1 MKLKYYLR
9 GLGIGIVVSVLVMTV
24 AFQNRKPMTDEE
36 IKARASELGMI
47 ENSVLTNIAGK
58 NSEDA
63 EDADNEDADI
73 EDADIKDNDI
83 EDTDIK
89 DTDIKDTDIKDTD
102 IKDTDIEDTDIKGTD
117 IEDADTE
124 DTDIQDTDTKNTDTD
139 TKDNDAEAD
148 GKETVKDVISITVVG
163 GDSSW
168 TVSKKM
174 EEAGLIES
182 AKDFDTHL
190 CRYGYDKK
198 ISVGTYEI
206 PVNATHEEMAKIL
219 TKSN

>member
-9 GLGIGIVVSVLVMTV
+9 GLGIGIVVAVCIMTV

-36 IKARASELGMI
+36 IKARAAELGMI

-58 NSEDA
+58 NEEVTDEPEDVPDKEPEKELEETPDKEPEQDVKQ
-63 EDADNEDADI
+63 EDVQEPDS
-73 EDADIKDNDI
+73 
-83 EDTDIK
+83 EDTDAEK
-89 DTDIKDTDIKDTD
+89 T
-102 IKDTDIEDTDIKGTD
+102 
-117 IEDADTE
+117 DTE
-124 DTDIQDTDTKNTDTD
+124 
-139 TKDNDAEAD
+139 
-148 GKETVKDVISITVVG
+148 ETVKDVISITVVS
-163 GDSSW
+163 GDNSW

-174 EEAGLIES
+174 EEAGLVES

-206 PVNATHEEMAKIL
+206 PVSATHEEMAKIL
-219 TKSN
+219 TKMD